1 MEPMQEGEP
10 VPAACQGGKQRL
22 FKMTPSYH
30 GVTPMMGLYFWMVC
44 SLTTPGHCQKCHP
57 RPGGPRQ
64 LGGAC
69 EVQTNSGKRGRGW
82 NIKAKRKNP
91 R

>member
-30 GVTPMMGLYFWMVC
+30 GVTPTMGLYFWMVC
-44 SLTTPGHCQKCHP
+44 SRALPEMSSP
-57 RPGGPRQ
+57 AWRSPAARRS
-64 LGGAC
+64 LRGANKQR
-69 EVQTNSGKRGRGW
+69 EARERLEHQG
-82 NIKAKRKNP
+82 
-91 R
+91 